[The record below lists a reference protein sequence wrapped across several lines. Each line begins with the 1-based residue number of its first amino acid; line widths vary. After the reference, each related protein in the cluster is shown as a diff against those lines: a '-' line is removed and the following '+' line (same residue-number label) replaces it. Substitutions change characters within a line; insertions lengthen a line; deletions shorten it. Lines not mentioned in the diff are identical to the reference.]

1 MSTKV
6 RPSLGLHLI
15 NFAAEGHT
23 GGWDH
28 LFALARA
35 ADKAGVDR
43 VMVSDHVV
51 FGEQLEEYANPAV
64 GGRDGGQQPTGPD
77 GHWLDPLTTLAMVA
91 AQTKNVR
98 VATQILL
105 AGIRRPVTLAKSTST
120 LDVLSGGRLDL
131 GVGVG
136 WQKAE
141 YDAAGLP
148 FETRGNLF
156 DNALEAL
163 SAFWRGGSISLSQ
176 PGLTFDK
183 IHQGPTPL
191 QEGGVPLWISGTV
204 RDSTARRLAKYGE
217 RWIAW
222 GKDEDM
228 ELSVPRMKDAIAK
241 AGGKPDALQASAPLP
256 AVYTADRGIDV
267 AATMDKVPARLKAG
281 QTDFSFAFIQ
291 PGDEAFKTEKLAEI
305 VKAFDQVTGRAKS

>member
-1 MSTKV
+1 MTTQV
-6 RPSLGLHLI
+6 RPTLSLHLI
-15 NFAAEGHT
+15 NFAGEDHT
-23 GGWDH
+23 AGWEH

-35 ADKAGVDR
+35 ADAAGVDK
-43 VMVSDHVV
+43 VLVSDHVV
-51 FGEQLEEYANPAV
+51 FGEALDDYAKPEV
-64 GGRDGGQQPTGPD
+64 GGRVGGQQPTGPD

-91 AQTKNVR
+91 AQTKRVR
-98 VATQILL
+98 LATQILL

-148 FETRGNLF
+148 FETRGKVL

-163 SAFWRGGSISLSQ
+163 TAFWRGGAISVSQ
-176 PGLTFDK
+176 PGLTFEK
-183 IHQGPTPL
+183 IHQGPMPL
-191 QEGGVPLWISGTV
+191 QKGGVPLWISGTV
-204 RDSTARRLAKYGE
+204 RDSTARRLASHGE

-222 GKDEDM
+222 GKDEDVAVSIP
-228 ELSVPRMKDAIAK
+228 LLKDAIAK

-256 AVYTADRGIDV
+256 AKYTAERAIDI
-267 AATMDKVPARLKAG
+267 AATMDRVPARLAAG
-281 QTDFSFAFIQ
+281 QTDFSFAFLEQ
-291 PGDEAFKTEKLAEI
+291 GDEATKTEKLRAI
-305 VKAFDQVTGRAKS
+305 VTAFDAATGRA